1 MVGVVTIL
9 TTGIHY
15 KFLPYVGLI
24 CPAGT
29 SWKVVPRPLIEQES
43 NDSYDL
49 CTKLKVHFLKEM

>member
-49 CTKLKVHFLKEM
+49 CTN